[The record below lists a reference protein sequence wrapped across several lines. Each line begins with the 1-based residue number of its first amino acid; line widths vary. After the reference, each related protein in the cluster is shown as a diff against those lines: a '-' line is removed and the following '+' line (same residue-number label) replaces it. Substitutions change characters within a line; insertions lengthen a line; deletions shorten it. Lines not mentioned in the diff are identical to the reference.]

1 MPATEWCQRY
11 LPCYLLLVSNS
22 VCFFY
27 VGSQAAAAAY
37 MYVHGLPNI
46 GHRTLP
52 EMWEVRSL
60 YAAYSPWERL
70 WIDFNGK
77 MEIKYPVEG
86 YFDSEFRAI
95 CNHCGVMV
103 TWSRKAFLFWKKPTL
118 TGKFFNYVPKES
130 FTASPIDVI
139 VFKFCEMLPTE
150 NQWNRAFITWPKNSA
165 ASQTVA
171 ISRIAPIHYILHKK

>member
-1 MPATEWCQRY
+1 MFEAIVSTGVLDRWHNGLLIYWRTSSSCIRLCLVSCACDWVMPA
-11 LPCYLLLVSNS
+11 LSAVLLTFSFQFSLL
-22 VCFFY
+22 FY

-103 TWSRKAFLFWKKPTL
+103 TWSRKAFLFWKKTNPYR
-118 TGKFFNYVPKES
+118 KIF
-130 FTASPIDVI
+130 
-139 VFKFCEMLPTE
+139 
-150 NQWNRAFITWPKNSA
+150 
-165 ASQTVA
+165 
-171 ISRIAPIHYILHKK
+171 